1 MSRKDKYSGLP
12 GLRSGSDG
20 FTKINSD
27 LLPVPTSLMT
37 IPKKLGGFFAPSQ
50 GRKKSVGSEKEG
62 SVKLHWDFHGQ
73 KGLKLFFRGRVGRG
87 GHHKERKEGG
97 GEGFMSGTFPA
108 KEVKKKKRVGRRG
121 ECCVCVS
128 SRVTGTDFSLSSFP
142 YFAFPPLPFFRGERV
157 SLLPSA

>member
-1 MSRKDKYSGLP
+1 MSRKDKYSSLH

-62 SVKLHWDFHGQ
+62 ECKIALGFSRAK
-73 KGLKLFFRGRVGRG
+73 RVEIIFPG
-87 GHHKERKEGG
+87 KG
-97 GEGFMSGTFPA
+97 GEGRPPQREEG
-108 KEVKKKKRVGRRG
+108 RGRRG
-121 ECCVCVS
+121 IYVGNVS
-128 SRVTGTDFSLSSFP
+128 C
-142 YFAFPPLPFFRGERV
+142 
-157 SLLPSA
+157 